1 MQLQR
6 AQRNSL
12 YLPLRSKFI
21 ILFCLLITIPFLVI
35 GAITYEK
42 YSADV
47 ERSTVKLSYQIVNQI
62 HINLERYVKEI
73 ERLTLMPLYDE
84 GVMHILKQHSDFNR
98 VNTYLTTDETNKMNL
113 FISSLSFDRSEIES
127 ILIFTNDGSVFSNRD
142 QSVRKQWDQSM
153 SDWMAPV
160 KEKDGG
166 LTIIPPHDARYYVE
180 TKNGIVSISRVIRE
194 PYTNNMLG
202 IVKVDLT
209 SRGFETMLSSVS
221 FGGSSQLRITNSEGD
236 LIYAAS
242 DNVPYINESYLSAS
256 EQSDYTGLRVT
267 AFIPRDEFRQDAR
280 ALTRY
285 TLIVSLL
292 ALMAAYAAAVILSNR
307 LVKPIA
313 HLQSKMRQV
322 RRGLFQ
328 ERAVVTTNDEIGQLT
343 EGFNSMIGEIDRL
356 VKEVYETRLR
366 EKEAELSALQ
376 SQIHPHFLYN
386 TLETMNMLALQGNGP
401 VLSNI
406 VTSLGKL
413 LRYTVDK
420 QERLVHVL
428 DEVKFAQAYLQIQA
442 IRLGDKLQAAIHIDS
457 SYDYC
462 LVPKLILQPLIE
474 NVIEHAMGSG
484 TVQMT
489 LTASVEDDD
498 LILTVKDNGIGISGE
513 RLKRLEE
520 QLQAG
525 SESRSLIEAQQG
537 GFGTIKK
544 GFALRN
550 VHQRVRLHYGEPY
563 GLFVDHKANCGAAFH
578 IRLPIQW
585 GE

>member
-1 MQLQR
+1 
-6 AQRNSL
+6 
-12 YLPLRSKFI
+12 
-21 ILFCLLITIPFLVI
+21 
-35 GAITYEK
+35 
-42 YSADV
+42 
-47 ERSTVKLSYQIVNQI
+47 
-62 HINLERYVKEI
+62 
-73 ERLTLMPLYDE
+73 
-84 GVMHILKQHSDFNR
+84 
-98 VNTYLTTDETNKMNL
+98 
-113 FISSLSFDRSEIES
+113 
-127 ILIFTNDGSVFSNRD
+127 
-142 QSVRKQWDQSM
+142 
-153 SDWMAPV
+153 
-160 KEKDGG
+160 
-166 LTIIPPHDARYYVE
+166 
-180 TKNGIVSISRVIRE
+180 
-194 PYTNNMLG
+194 
-202 IVKVDLT
+202 
-209 SRGFETMLSSVS
+209 
-221 FGGSSQLRITNSEGD
+221 
-236 LIYAAS
+236 
-242 DNVPYINESYLSAS
+242 
-256 EQSDYTGLRVT
+256 
-267 AFIPRDEFRQDAR
+267 
-280 ALTRY
+280 
-285 TLIVSLL
+285 
-292 ALMAAYAAAVILSNR
+292 MAAYAAAVILSNR

-313 HLQSKMRQV
+313 HLQTKMRQV

-366 EKEAELSALQ
+366 EREAELSALQ

-401 VLSNI
+401 ELSNI

-420 QERLVHVL
+420 QERLVHVF

-442 IRLGDKLQAAIHIDS
+442 MRLGDKLQAAIHIDS

-484 TVQMT
+484 TVHMT

-498 LILTVKDNGIGISGE
+498 LILSIKDDGNGISGE

-550 VHQRVRLHYGEPY
+550 VHLRVRLHYGEPY

-585 GE
+585 GEQHV